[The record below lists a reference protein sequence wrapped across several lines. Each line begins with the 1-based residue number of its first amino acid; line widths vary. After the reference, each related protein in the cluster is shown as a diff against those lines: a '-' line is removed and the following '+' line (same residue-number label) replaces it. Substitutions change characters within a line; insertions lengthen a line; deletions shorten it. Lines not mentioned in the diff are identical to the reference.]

1 MRDPQLKKLSEDIK
15 KDFQES
21 LGYKRFNRHE
31 VFTMEDT
38 SFVLELISKVVGNHS
53 IKNMLYGLFDGYLY
67 EELMYDLYS
76 KTDISGK
83 DLYRL
88 ETILLKVDDHLSE
101 VLTK

>member
-1 MRDPQLKKLSEDIK
+1 MRDQDLKQFSDEVK
-15 KDFQES
+15 KSFQES

-31 VFTMEDT
+31 VFTMDDT

-67 EELMYDLYS
+67 EELIYDLYS

-88 ETILLKVDDHLSE
+88 ETILLKVDDHLSK